1 MKDVWKCIVMDGGG
15 QYVMMDLVQLM
26 PGLYASSW
34 DILIIQDMII
44 CHCKVS

>member
-1 MKDVWKCIVMDGGG
+1 
-15 QYVMMDLVQLM
+15 MMDLVQLM

-44 CHCKVS
+44 CDLAGENGPVGGIGCY